1 MLGTWRAGEQGS
13 LSGGAWG
20 GGATPALAGTVSEV
34 ALEPHC
40 RPLGMKRQMVETN
53 RVFIS
58 SPGRGPVCIPAEPRD
73 RPQGPG
79 VWLGCGRPGFS
90 DRSGK
95 ADGPQRPEWVV
106 VVAVIEGTCS
116 WFLGLDSFSW
126 AFCAGGKK
134 KNACMYVCVCV
145 CLCVND

>member
-13 LSGGAWG
+13 LSGGH
-20 GGATPALAGTVSEV
+20 GAEWQPPALAGTVSEA
-34 ALEPHC
+34 ALEPHR
-40 RPLGMKRQMVETN
+40 RPLGMKRQMMETS

-58 SPGRGPVCIPAEPRD
+58 SPGRGPVCMPAEPRD

-79 VWLGCGRPGFS
+79 VWLGCGLPGPS

-95 ADGPQRPEWVV
+95 ADGPQRPERVV

-126 AFCAGGKK
+126 AFCAGEKK
-134 KNACMYVCVCV
+134 MLACMCVSVSVCK
-145 CLCVND
+145 